1 MKHNLSRLLPYLPWL
16 LLLLGWDAFLILL
29 LWLAEVQALR
39 SLAAVILLATLFL
52 FFFLCAILIRQS
64 RKREQAFRDFLE
76 RPDSRR
82 EEQLCRL
89 LPHAQSASVR
99 QLGQALESRE
109 EACRQLRAQMEEY
122 QEYVEAWAHEAK
134 TPLSLLTLVLDNRRE
149 ELPAALCF
157 RLDYIRS
164 HLQNSVEQMLF
175 YARLKSPRKDY
186 LLEHL
191 PLRDAV
197 EEVLED
203 YQPLLEEKGFQVHLL
218 LPPGTSVCAD
228 RRGLWFL
235 LGQILRNSIQYS
247 SPEPQLWLRWEDV
260 DPEGLG
266 NQKAAGNQKEAG
278 ISKENCPCLE
288 IRDNGPGV
296 RACDLPYVFEKGFT
310 GSSDSRGKRATGM
323 GLYLAREIG
332 REMNLTLEAESQ
344 WGQGFILRVFFPVV
358 RE

>member
-1 MKHNLSRLLPYLPWL
+1 MKRNLSPLLPYLPWL

-52 FFFLCAILIRQS
+52 FFSLCAVLIRQS
-64 RKREQAFRDFLE
+64 RKREQAFREFLGQ
-76 RPDSRR
+76 PDSRR

-89 LPHAQSASVR
+89 LPSSQSVSVR
-99 QLGQALESRE
+99 QLGQALRSRE
-109 EACRQLRAQMEEY
+109 DACRQLRAQTEEY

-203 YQPLLEEKGFQVHLL
+203 YQPLLEEKGFQIHLL
-218 LPPGTSVCAD
+218 LPPEPSVCAD
-228 RRGLWFL
+228 RRGLRFL

-247 SPEPQLWLRWEDV
+247 SPEPQLWLRWEDG
-260 DPEGLG
+260 DR
-266 NQKAAGNQKEAG
+266 
-278 ISKENCPCLE
+278 PCLE

-344 WGQGFILRVFFPVV
+344 WGQGFILRVFFPAV